1 MTTAR
6 RIRLTP
12 DARREQLLELGIEML
27 ATRTLDELSV
37 DALAEEAG
45 ISRGLLF
52 HYFRNKQEF
61 HRAVVRRAADDLIE
75 CTAPDMS
82 LDPIPRL
89 VTSLEAYV
97 DYVLA
102 NYQGY
107 VSLVR
112 GAAGGDQALLEI
124 FDETRRLM
132 TARITDNLGAF
143 GHADSPTVQLLA
155 RGWTAM
161 VEETVLAWVGDQQ
174 ISKDELLGVLAG
186 ALPAILTAAS

>member
-132 TARITDNLGAF
+132 TARITDNLEVF
-143 GHADSPTVQLLA
+143 GLVDSPTVQLLA

-174 ISKDELLGVLAG
+174 ISKDELLGILAG
-186 ALPAILTAAS
+186 ALPAILTATS

>member
-82 LDPIPRL
+82 LDPMPRL

-102 NYQGY
+102 NHQGY

-132 TARITDNLGAF
+132 TARITDNLDVF
-143 GHADSPTVQLLA
+143 GVANSPTVQLLA

>member
-1 MTTAR
+1 
-6 RIRLTP
+6 
-12 DARREQLLELGIEML
+12 
-27 ATRTLDELSV
+27 
-37 DALAEEAG
+37 
-45 ISRGLLF
+45 LF

-143 GHADSPTVQLLA
+143 GLADSPTVQLLA

>member
-143 GHADSPTVQLLA
+143 GLADSPTVQLLA